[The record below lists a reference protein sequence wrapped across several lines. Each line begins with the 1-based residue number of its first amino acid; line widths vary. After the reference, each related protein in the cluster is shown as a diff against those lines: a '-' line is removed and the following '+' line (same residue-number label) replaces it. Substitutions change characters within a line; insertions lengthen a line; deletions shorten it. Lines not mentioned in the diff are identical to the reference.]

1 MRNKLA
7 QIFTALPMLLLSM
20 AAFAEYKLNLQTPN
34 TALGHTIYDLHTITT
49 WICVVVFVVVFGF
62 MFYAIYAHRKSVG
75 HKAANFHE
83 HFWVEVGWTI
93 VPCVILIGMAVP
105 ATKAL
110 KELRDTS
117 DPDLTIKATGYQW
130 KWGYDYIKGEGEGI
144 SFYSSLSTPREQIE
158 GTAPKGEHYLL
169 ETDTHVVVPAGKK
182 VRVLV
187 TAADVIHAWWVPA
200 LTIKQDAV
208 PGFIRDTW
216 FKAEAPGIYRGQCAE
231 LCGKDHGFMPIVV
244 EVMNATD
251 YTAWVAKQQVNI
263 KKTAAQNA
271 PDKVWTADELKA
283 HGEKIYAANC
293 VACHMP
299 TGKGNPPT
307 FPALDGSKIVIGPRE
322 GQLDRVL
329 NGKPGTAMASFKH
342 LSDADIAGV
351 ISYTRNTWGN
361 KMGDGVTPA
370 EVKAVRDGKPMSA
383 AAAAAPAAAP
393 AVPAA
398 NKAEEKA
405 TDKPADKGA
414 VVPAAA
420 MPAVVHFDS
429 ASAKLGAEEQ
439 KIVAGVAAKLKADA
453 KSKVEVTGYTDK
465 AGDINAN
472 MELAKQ
478 RAIGVRDALMAGGVA
493 KDNIMMKP
501 PSAVEAG
508 GDPKNARRVE
518 MNSAK

>member
-7 QIFTALPMLLLSM
+7 KIFAALPMWLMSM

-34 TALGHTIYDLHTITT
+34 TALGHTIYDLHSVIT
-49 WICVVVFVVVFGF
+49 WICVVIFVVVFGF
-62 MFYAIYAHRKSVG
+62 MFYSIYAHRKSVG

-93 VPCVILIGMAVP
+93 IPCIILIAMAVP

-110 KELRDTS
+110 KDLRDTS
-117 DPDLTIKATGYQW
+117 DPDMTIKATGYQW
-130 KWGYDYIKGEGEGI
+130 KWGYDYLKGEGEGI
-144 SFYSSLSTPREQIE
+144 SFYSSLSTPRDQID
-158 GTAPKGEHYLL
+158 GTAPKGPNYLL
-169 ETDTHVVVPAGKK
+169 ETDTHVVVPVGKRI
-182 VRVLV
+182 RVLV

-200 LTIKQDAV
+200 LTVKQDAI
-208 PGFIRDTW
+208 PGFIRDLW
-216 FKAEAPGIYRGQCAE
+216 FKAEKPGIYRGQCAE

-244 EVMNATD
+244 EVMNAAD

-283 HGEKIYAANC
+283 HGEKVYAANC

-307 FPALDGSKIVIGPRE
+307 FPALDGSQIVNGPRE

-383 AAAAAPAAAP
+383 AAAAPAAPIA
-393 AVPAA
+393 
-398 NKAEEKA
+398 EKA
-405 TDKPADKGA
+405 TAEKPADKGA
-414 VVPAAA
+414 AAPASAL
-420 MPAVVHFDS
+420 PATAYFAS
-429 ASAKLGAEEQ
+429 ASAKLDADGQ
-439 KIVAGVAAKLKADA
+439 KMIAAAAAVLKADA
-453 KSKVEVTGYTDK
+453 KAKVEVTGYTDK
-465 AGDINAN
+465 AGDQKAN

-478 RAIGVRDALMAGGVA
+478 RAVGVRDALMAAGVA
-493 KDNIMMKP
+493 KDNIVMKP
-501 PSAVEAG
+501 PTAVESG

-518 MNSAK
+518 INSAK